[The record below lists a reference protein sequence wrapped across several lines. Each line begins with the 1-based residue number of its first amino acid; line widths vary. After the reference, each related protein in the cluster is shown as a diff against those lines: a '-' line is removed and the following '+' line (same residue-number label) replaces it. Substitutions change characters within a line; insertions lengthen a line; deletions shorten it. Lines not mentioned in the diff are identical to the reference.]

1 MSPLMQQLEATA
13 GFIQSKIT
21 TKANTAIILGSGLG
35 NLSSVIEADFSIPY
49 NEIPN
54 FPVSTVEGHKGRLIL
69 GTLNGKKVW
78 VMEGR
83 FHFYEG
89 YTAEQVV
96 FPIRVLKLLGV
107 ENLLLSNAAGGVN
120 KDYEV
125 GDLMIIKDHISFF
138 TPNPLLGKN
147 ESALGTRFPDMSE
160 PYANTF
166 IEKAKQIAINKGVS
180 FAATIA
186 QLEDHSFDVITMW
199 HVLEHVPDLDQQIKE
214 LKRLLK
220 PSGSLIIAVPNFKS
234 FDAQHYGKFWA
245 AYDVPIHFWHFS
257 KTAIQKLFQK
267 EQMEL
272 VKILPMKFDSF
283 YVSLLSEKYKTGRM
297 NFIKAF
303 FIGLWSNIKGKSDL
317 EYSSHIYILKNW

>member
-1 MSPLMQQLEATA
+1 MDISNKKHFLTVTDYSV
-13 GFIQSKIT
+13 SKETFELYHDEELDMLIT
-21 TKANTAIILGSGLG
+21 HPQPGLD
-35 NLSSVIEADFSIPY
+35 V
-49 NEIPN
+49 
-54 FPVSTVEGHKGRLIL
+54 
-69 GTLNGKKVW
+69 
-78 VMEGR
+78 
-83 FHFYEG
+83 
-89 YTAEQVV
+89 
-96 FPIRVLKLLGV
+96 
-107 ENLLLSNAAGGVN
+107 
-120 KDYEV
+120 
-125 GDLMIIKDHISFF
+125 
-138 TPNPLLGKN
+138 LGKYY
-147 ESALGTRFPDMSE
+147 ESADYISHTDSKRSLFEKAYHFVKGIALKNKLNLINSLQPNKGKILDIGAGTGEFLSVAQQDGWHTTGLE
-160 PYANTF
+160 PSD
-166 IEKAKQIAINKGVS
+166 KAKQIAINKGVS
-180 FAATIA
+180 FVATIA

-199 HVLEHVPDLDQQIKE
+199 HVLEHVPDLDHQIKE

-220 PSGSLIIAVPNFKS
+220 PTGSLIIAVPNFKS